1 MRERERE
8 RGRMGRGRV
17 ARGTRARAGPGWVV
31 SRVEIPRHAQPLIGI
46 PIADQNPKLDEAN
59 TRLNTT
65 SDKRNMLR
73 HDATPM
79 ST

>member
-1 MRERERE
+1 
-8 RGRMGRGRV
+8 MGRGRG
-17 ARGTRARAGPGWVV
+17 ARGVRARAGPGWVA
-31 SRVEIPRHAQPLIGI
+31 SRVEIPRHAQPRIGI
-46 PIADQNPKLDEAN
+46 PIADQNLKRDEAN

>member
-1 MRERERE
+1 
-8 RGRMGRGRV
+8 MGRGRG
-17 ARGTRARAGPGWVV
+17 ARARARPGWVV

-46 PIADQNPKLDEAN
+46 PIADQNLKRDEAN